1 MINQIRTWKPI
12 FINDYTFGKF
22 YDFTVTYITFSRPE
36 MIKNRNFDSFGG
48 SRISNFKMANKT
60 AQKSKFRSAKMV
72 KMVVF
77 ETLISAQLISHK
89 IWVTANFRNTVK
101 HQTYVRYSIQ
111 PFLFANRTSQLFQYC
126 KTNVPQKLISRNFLT
141 ASCRH
146 ALRWKLS
153 NVAKFRQY
161 TLVNAHASSNTWNTS

>member
-36 MIKNRNFDSFGG
+36 MIKNRNFDSFEG
-48 SRISNFKMANKT
+48 SRISNFKMANIT

-89 IWVTANFRNTVK
+89 IWVTAIFWNTVK
-101 HQTYVRYSIQ
+101 LQTYVIQ
-111 PFLFANRTSQLFQYC
+111 FSHFYLQIEPHNCFNTTRPMFT
-126 KTNVPQKLISRNFLT
+126 KTDFT
-141 ASCRH
+141 
-146 ALRWKLS
+146 
-153 NVAKFRQY
+153 
-161 TLVNAHASSNTWNTS
+161 